1 MRRPVSDHLPDC
13 TELWSIDDYLHHA
26 RPDDPE
32 KCDYCKAF
40 RAAEQRVRDT
50 TLHIDPIGYA
60 AKHYGQG
67 QRDERAKFVNP
78 NCVWGEGECIPGCPS
93 CKRMDELISEREAGA
108 LEERKLIRTGVEALA
123 TTDLTYFGMERVDK
137 PAVLAV
143 IDGGGE
149 QR

>member
-60 AKHYGQG
+60 AKHYEQG
-67 QRDERAKFVNP
+67 QRDER
-78 NCVWGEGECIPGCPS
+78 
-93 CKRMDELISEREAGA
+93 ERIVSIVE
-108 LEERKLIRTGVEALA
+108 EERTRYIPLSHRS
-123 TTDLTYFGMERVDK
+123 RVLGD
-137 PAVLAV
+137 VLRR
-143 IDGGGE
+143 IKGDSDE
-149 QR
+149 